1 MFTEANKYLQ
11 FLPVLHFQLTRSFLF
26 TSEVAFG
33 TLSVSVLSLFVYL
46 MRPDEWNRRRK
57 TKHKVKEDSCGM
69 HRKCCI
75 YQNTFI
81 GSRASKFRWYGIRFY
96 SIFIKW
102 YFVTGTFVSS
112 LLWTLLKPDNRGKRY
127 VHYWWIVDARPLNKV
142 IKDWESL
149 NFVYFWHFNWFKI
162 HVHIHFY

>member
-1 MFTEANKYLQ
+1 MYRENSTETRFFFIKCLYNTIYHETEIYNTVFTHLIIQNLISFTMFTEANKYLQ

-46 MRPDEWNRRRK
+46 IRPDDWNRRRK

-81 GSRASKFRWYGIRFY
+81 GSRASKFRWYGIRF
-96 SIFIKW
+96 
-102 YFVTGTFVSS
+102 
-112 LLWTLLKPDNRGKRY
+112 
-127 VHYWWIVDARPLNKV
+127 
-142 IKDWESL
+142 
-149 NFVYFWHFNWFKI
+149 
-162 HVHIHFY
+162 